1 MGGITFLALRV
12 RDGAVQCVCRPE
24 ELPEGLCEECAAV
37 VTGTVRREER
47 APGGRELAAE
57 EVRVL
62 SRPAA
67 PMPVAVSKRRLR
79 LNLDTELSLRPLV
92 LRSLRTR
99 SVFKVQE
106 GISRAFR
113 EYLTG
118 QGFTEVHTP
127 KIVHAGAEGG
137 SNIFRLD
144 YFGRKAF
151 LAQSPQF
158 YKQTMVG
165 VFQRVF
171 EIAPVFRAEKHSTP
185 RHLNEYTGLDL
196 EMGFI
201 DSFYDV
207 MEVEAGFFEILHGAA
222 GAGVQR
228 GPEAAGGGA
237 APGGPYPLP
246 AVR

>member
-1 MGGITFLALRV
+1 MKYVTETKHVPLGFGEIAGGALDEQAVTLKGAVHSLRAMGGITFLALRV

-113 EYLTG
+113 EYLT
-118 QGFTEVHTP
+118 
-127 KIVHAGAEGG
+127 A
-137 SNIFRLD
+137 
-144 YFGRKAF
+144 
-151 LAQSPQF
+151 
-158 YKQTMVG
+158 
-165 VFQRVF
+165 
-171 EIAPVFRAEKHSTP
+171 
-185 RHLNEYTGLDL
+185 
-196 EMGFI
+196 
-201 DSFYDV
+201 
-207 MEVEAGFFEILHGAA
+207 
-222 GAGVQR
+222 
-228 GPEAAGGGA
+228 
-237 APGGPYPLP
+237 
-246 AVR
+246 